1 MSVNS
6 YLKNLASELVLSE
19 SEKNH
24 VATSVD
30 TIEDRLDIYFE
41 SEVTEKNVFGSYE
54 RGTILPRRAD
64 EDSDVDIMVVFGS
77 NPHGHKPQ
85 TFLNKL
91 KAFAEYN
98 YRTSEIY
105 QSSPTIV
112 LELNHIKFELTPSY
126 LLYGTYYI
134 PNGQSDWMTTDPD
147 GFSINLMECNK
158 SNDYK
163 IKPIIRLLKYWNIQ
177 KNSRDMKSYKL
188 EEEIADGLMYSYYSC
203 SSYTDYLKA
212 GFKEIK
218 NNTDYSN
225 VNTAI
230 DYVDKA
236 ICYEEHGM
244 SETALSEIKKVF
256 PEI

>member
-19 SEKNH
+19 TEKDH

-30 TIEDRLDIYFE
+30 TIERRLDIYFE
-41 SEVTEKNVFGSYE
+41 SEVMEKNVFGSYE
-54 RGTILPRRAD
+54 RGTILPRKAD
-64 EDSDVDIMVVFGS
+64 EDSDVDIMVIFGS
-77 NPHGHKPQ
+77 NSHGYKPQ
-85 TFLNKL
+85 TFLNRL
-91 KAFAEYN
+91 KVFAEHY

-126 LLYGTYYI
+126 LLNGTYYI

-147 GFSINLMECNK
+147 GFSIKLIECNK
-158 SNDYK
+158 SNNNK
-163 IKPIIRLLKYWNIQ
+163 IKPVIRLLKYWNIQ
-177 KNSRDMKSYKL
+177 KNSRNMKSYKL

-203 SSYTDYLKA
+203 SSYADYLKA
-212 GFKEIK
+212 GFEKIK
-218 NNTDYSN
+218 YNTDYCK

-230 DYVDKA
+230 DYIDKA
-236 ICYEEHGM
+236 LSYEEKGM
-244 SETALSEIKKVF
+244 PETALSEIKKAF